1 LTRQQA
7 VQRLREYGPNA
18 LPAPERTGF
27 FRRVIRQF
35 QSALIYLLLLAL
47 GLDLAAWWREGAQG
61 MPVEALAIFVVLL
74 LNAGLGVLQ
83 EYRSERALDEL
94 ALLGSPRVWAERDG
108 ALEHVPT
115 SEVVPGDLLRLE
127 AGDRVP
133 ADGTVLNTESLSADE
148 SLLTGEWLP
157 FYMR

>member
-1 LTRQQA
+1 MGCRTRSRRICAIQRVLAAESRESKSGTLAAPPAGVSASATHLGLTRQQA

-61 MPVEALAIFVVLL
+61 MPVEALAIF
-74 LNAGLGVLQ
+74 
-83 EYRSERALDEL
+83 
-94 ALLGSPRVWAERDG
+94 
-108 ALEHVPT
+108 
-115 SEVVPGDLLRLE
+115 
-127 AGDRVP
+127 
-133 ADGTVLNTESLSADE
+133 
-148 SLLTGEWLP
+148 
-157 FYMR
+157 